1 MAEENKDQ
9 EKTEQATPKRKEE
22 AREKGQ
28 VAKSRELASV
38 AILGACL
45 IYFYFGA
52 SLMFANLSKLMKK
65 YFIQAGQLSVTLDN
79 IQSIIL
85 DFIYQ
90 AFIILFPFLLV
101 ALLAGFIANIA
112 QVGFLFSS
120 EAIMPKFSKIDPM
133 KGLQRLFST
142 RSLVELVKSVAKIL
156 IVGFI
161 AYLTMRSE
169 SDKILPLVQ
178 YSVPDI
184 LAYIG
189 RVSFKILYT
198 TSIVL
203 LALAVFDYVYQ
214 KWETDKSLKMTK
226 QEIKE
231 ENKQTE
237 GDPLVKGRIRRLQ
250 REIARKRMM
259 AQVPKADVVI
269 TNPTHFAVAIRYVP
283 EKMKAPVVIAKG
295 ADFLAEK
302 IKEIAKTHNVPIVE
316 NKAVAQV
323 LYRMVQIDQVVP
335 ETLYKAI
342 AEILVYV
349 YSLKQKRMYS

>member
-1 MAEENKDQ
+1 
-9 EKTEQATPKRKEE
+9 
-22 AREKGQ
+22 
-28 VAKSRELASV
+28 
-38 AILGACL
+38 
-45 IYFYFGA
+45 
-52 SLMFANLSKLMKK
+52 
-65 YFIQAGQLSVTLDN
+65 
-79 IQSIIL
+79 
-85 DFIYQ
+85 
-90 AFIILFPFLLV
+90 V